1 MIFINFAPC
10 CLCYLSFFF
19 SLLILKIYQVI
30 SFTILKRNRYHFFE
44 AICTCRDSNER
55 NIIET

>member
-19 SLLILKIYQVI
+19 SLLILNFEDI
-30 SFTILKRNRYHFFE
+30 SSYFVYYSKEKSISLLRGYMHLSRFE
-44 AICTCRDSNER
+44 
-55 NIIET
+55 